1 MAEDTS
7 IERSTGETRS
17 KRRWIRSEELTR
29 IILDGAIE
37 VLKKEGLGLSVENIT
52 FKKVF
57 DHITE
62 TTGMRITNSS
72 VIGRIWKDQADFQ
85 LALILDAADGTLDAE
100 FYATL
105 TPFAEVLEQTERT
118 SLASR
123 QDALRELCRVAGA
136 ANLDWLTKSETWP
149 LWNGIWLASISGE
162 PSERRTLLSERMLA
176 NYTNHSAAFEMI
188 YAEALDYLGHRIK
201 EPYTARQLTDA
212 IMSLADGSAIRV
224 MVDEPAIMG
233 IKRPTGPNGK
243 IEEWN
248 LFSIGLEALVSHFVE
263 PIPRWRPPKEDA

>member
-7 IERSTGETRS
+7 IEPSTGETRS

-29 IILDGAIE
+29 MILDGAIE
-37 VLKKEGLGLSVENIT
+37 VLHKDGLGLSVENIT

-105 TPFAEVLEQTERT
+105 TPFAEVIEQTERT

-123 QDALRELCRVAGA
+123 QDALRE
-136 ANLDWLTKSETWP
+136 
-149 LWNGIWLASISGE
+149 
-162 PSERRTLLSERMLA
+162 
-176 NYTNHSAAFEMI
+176 
-188 YAEALDYLGHRIK
+188 
-201 EPYTARQLTDA
+201 
-212 IMSLADGSAIRV
+212 
-224 MVDEPAIMG
+224 
-233 IKRPTGPNGK
+233 
-243 IEEWN
+243 
-248 LFSIGLEALVSHFVE
+248 IGRAHV
-263 PIPRWRPPKEDA
+263 